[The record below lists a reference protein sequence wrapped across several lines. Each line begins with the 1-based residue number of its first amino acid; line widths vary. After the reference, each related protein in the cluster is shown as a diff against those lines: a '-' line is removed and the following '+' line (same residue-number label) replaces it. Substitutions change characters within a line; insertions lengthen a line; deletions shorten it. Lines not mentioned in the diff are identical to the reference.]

1 MGFVIEFMMFGMIF
15 VLSCLAINNI
25 KNADNLHDVI
35 GDIAALVFSVA
46 CLIGFV
52 ILAIIVS

>member
-1 MGFVIEFMMFGMIF
+1 MGYVIEFMMVGMIL
-15 VLSCLAINNI
+15 VLMCLAINNI
-25 KNADNLHDVI
+25 KNADNIHDVI

-52 ILAIIVS
+52 VLAIIVS

>member
-1 MGFVIEFMMFGMIF
+1 MGFVIEFMMVGMIL
-15 VLSCLAINNI
+15 VLMCLAINNI
-25 KNADNLHDVI
+25 KNADNIYDVI

-52 ILAIIVS
+52 VLAIIVS